1 MSLTGFTYLQKRRI
15 LILTIILTISSVL
28 FSLTASSFLGFYN
41 TFNAYLGEGEDILA
55 IYDRKSTTPFTGLVP
70 LQLTTRIESIDGVLA
85 TSPEIITPT
94 LVKGK
99 SIFIRGVIP
108 EELAKLNSLTILDG
122 ETLELNNTNSAI
134 LGKTLAH
141 TLGLT
146 PGDTMLVSG
155 VLANRY
161 VELTIKGIYES
172 NSPLD
177 DEALTPLYIG
187 QWLRGRNYGLV
198 TIIRVKIDRSKVV
211 PAQIFEV
218 IAEEPSTPQPGE
230 ERKPSPIEEIIPIS
244 TATINPEN
252 LGVKET
258 SEFMKTYLD
267 RYGMTQE
274 TLLILS
280 TVVFFFASATMF
292 GASHTIIRQHEREIF
307 VLRSLGTSAKTLKLD
322 LIVKLLPWS
331 LSASALGILI
341 STALLFALEQSSALQ
356 ALSHT
361 IHFRPDPLL
370 IAVNLL
376 LVSALVVTGVIHSSR
391 HLNI

>member
-1 MSLTGFTYLQKRRI
+1 
-15 LILTIILTISSVL
+15 VL
-28 FSLTASSFLGFYN
+28 FSITASSFLGFYN

-198 TIIRVKIDRSKVV
+198 TIIRVKIDRSKVA
-211 PAQIFEV
+211 PAQIFEA
-218 IAEEPSTPQPGE
+218 IAEEPSPPQPGE